1 MIFDLLLMRQ
11 LVLDVSSHD
20 MNQRVESL
28 VVQYRETG
36 LIEHKV
42 NADAIIAEFYDW
54 WNPEECK
61 FDTTEMWA

>member
-36 LIEHKV
+36 LVEHKD
-42 NADAIIAEFYDW
+42 NADAIIAEFCDW
-54 WNPEECK
+54 WNAEECK
-61 FDTTEMWA
+61 FDSPVVWA